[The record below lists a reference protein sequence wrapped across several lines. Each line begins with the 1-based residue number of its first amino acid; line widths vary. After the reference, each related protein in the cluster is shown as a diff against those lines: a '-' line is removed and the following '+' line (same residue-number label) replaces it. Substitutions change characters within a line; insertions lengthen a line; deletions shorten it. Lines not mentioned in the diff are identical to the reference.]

1 MAEAQLTINLNSASE
16 KELITIEGIGKKTAE
31 KIIKARPLS
40 TYDQLKGVKGI
51 TEKMLVSLKANTHLG
66 PYFVPVE
73 DLKDS
78 VFVQKPSDS
87 DADMGQIIT
96 TDLSGKSAKGKRKE
110 RKVSEALKKRVAG
123 LQYFKCANKP
133 ESKLVGFT
141 DYKCPCWAREEHK
154 GSFDASGYDIDH
166 KEEHCLTGNDS
177 ESNLQALCKMC
188 HQYKTSGF
196 MINGG
201 GSVGKAKGRKAKHSS
216 IPVGNANGE
225 QKDIPKSQKTKEKK
239 LKLLGDMTIPTLKL
253 LCEKKEIVQTGN
265 KQDIIDRLIKAKVTI
280 KEMKEITSVK

>member
-1 MAEAQLTINLNSASE
+1 MATAGININSGSE

-51 TEKMLVSLKANTHLG
+51 TEKMLISLKANTHLG

-73 DLKDS
+73 DLHKL
-78 VFVQKPSDS
+78 SDF
-87 DADMGQIIT
+87 DIDMGQILT
-96 TDLSGKSAKGKRKE
+96 ADSTPEKTKKKE

-123 LQYFKCANKP
+123 LQYFKCANRP
-133 ESKLVGFT
+133 ENKLHGF
-141 DYKCPCWAREEHK
+141 DNYKCPCWAREEHK

-177 ESNLQALCKMC
+177 PENLQALCKMC
-188 HQYKTSGF
+188 HQFKTSGF

-201 GSVGKAKGRKAKHSS
+201 GSVGKGKKAKHT
-216 IPVGNANGE
+216 IGGE
-225 QKDIPKSQKTKEKK
+225 KKDAPTPQGKAQKTKDKK

-253 LCEKKEIVQTGN
+253 LCEKKEVIQTGN
-265 KQDIIDRLIKAKVTI
+265 KQDIIDRLIKAKITI
-280 KEMKEITSVK
+280 KELK